1 MNKRAVIVA
10 AKHTIGIITAENER
24 NYLLEKRPR
33 FANFKMAQ
41 TPKETKMANTLYDAQ
56 IKLLN
61 ERVMQL
67 ETRSTITE
75 KTVGDAYWEGRRDT
89 QFCIG
94 KTRTSDGFWL
104 GLFIGLCVGYVI
116 FQICIFK

>member
-1 MNKRAVIVA
+1 M
-10 AKHTIGIITAENER
+10 TS
-24 NYLLEKRPR
+24 
-33 FANFKMAQ
+33 
-41 TPKETKMANTLYDAQ
+41 TLYDAQ
-56 IKLLN
+56 LKLLN

-94 KTRTSDGFWL
+94 KILDTRTSDGFWW
-104 GLFIGLCVGYVI
+104 GMFIGLSVSQFIYVM
-116 FQICIFK
+116 FQMYITK

>member
-1 MNKRAVIVA
+1 
-10 AKHTIGIITAENER
+10 
-24 NYLLEKRPR
+24 
-33 FANFKMAQ
+33 
-41 TPKETKMANTLYDAQ
+41 MANTLYDAQ

-104 GLFIGLCVGYVI
+104 GLFLGFFVVVFGYL
-116 FQICIFK
+116 ICSLIINHAKQFLL